1 MKILLLG
8 KNGQVGWE
16 LQRSLALLGEVV
28 ALDRAGAAGLCGDL
42 ADVQGL
48 ARTVQAV
55 APQVIVNA
63 AAYTAV
69 DKAESEP
76 DLAHQINAIAPGVL
90 AREARALGARLV
102 HYSTDYV
109 FSGTGDTPWREDD
122 PVAPQSA
129 YGHSKAE
136 GEQAIAASGAQAL
149 VLRTSW
155 VFGVH
160 GGNFLK
166 TMLKA
171 SAQREELKV
180 VADQW
185 GAPTPAHL
193 IADVTAHA
201 LRLAPMDEG
210 MALFHLAPGGA
221 TNWHAYASEAIAHA
235 ARLGWPVKA
244 QRILPLA
251 TTDWPTPARRP
262 ANSRMDC
269 ARLEAALGLRL
280 PHWQAGVHRVVEQ
293 LVAPSLLG

>member
-8 KNGQVGWE
+8 KDGQVGWE
-16 LQRSLALLGEVV
+16 LQRSLAVLGEVV
-28 ALDRAGAAGLCGDL
+28 ALDRAGADGLCGDL
-42 ADVQGL
+42 ADAQGL
-48 ARTVQAV
+48 ARTVQV
-55 APQVIVNA
+55 LAPQVIVNA

-69 DKAESEP
+69 DKAEAEP
-76 DLAHQINAIAPGVL
+76 ELARRINAIAPGVL

-109 FSGTGDTPWREDD
+109 FSGDGDAAWREDD

-129 YGHSKAE
+129 YGRSKAE

-160 GGNFLK
+160 GGNFLR

-171 SAQREELKV
+171 CAQRDELKV

-201 LRLAPMDEG
+201 LRRPQAGEG
-210 MALFHLAPGGA
+210 MALFHLAPGGV

-235 ARLGWPVKA
+235 GRLGWSVKSRA
-244 QRILPLA
+244 ILPLT

-262 ANSRMDC
+262 ANSRLDC
-269 ARLEAALGLRL
+269 TRLQAALGLRL
-280 PHWQAGVHRVVEQ
+280 PRWQAGVHRVVEQ
-293 LVAPSLLG
+293 LVAPSLLV